1 MGRPRSKTWAWVST
15 LDAMANRG
23 TADTGRTPCGLRHA
37 RRGAGG
43 MGPDSRNGGYIFPFF
58 KTDLFIPD
66 QYGNPASA
74 LLSRGGGPGQRQ
86 PRSRLAGHC
95 TAGPEPD
102 PGPHGKRP
110 GRAAVPALTPD

>member
-74 LLSRGGGPGQRQ
+74 LLSRGGGDRK
-86 PRSRLAGHC
+86 STRLNSSH
-95 TAGPEPD
+95 TVISY
-102 PGPHGKRP
+102 
-110 GRAAVPALTPD
+110 AVFCLKKK